1 VGSIDALDLQ
11 AAADEL
17 GVHYQTAY
25 RWVRSGRLDAKMI
38 GGRYVVRRDDL
49 AALDEARRTPTAP
62 PAPSSSRVARSAN
75 RVHDALVNGDE
86 RTIGAIVRKLVVEGS
101 SMIDVIGAVFVPSLR
116 RIGQSWHDGELP
128 VWTEHRASA
137 IVERS
142 LGELMPNP
150 RGRRRGTAMVAAIS
164 GDRHSLPTTMAA
176 VALREDNW
184 HVNHLG
190 SDMPADDIARFC
202 AEHDIT
208 LAAITVTMPDT
219 ADLAS
224 ATADR
229 LRAADTPT
237 IVGRPGLTLGD
248 LVEQARLAA
257 SATAR

>member
-1 VGSIDALDLQ
+1 MGSPEALDLQ

-38 GGRYVVRRDDL
+38 GGQYVVRRDDL
-49 AALDEARRTPTAP
+49 AALDEVRRTPTAP
-62 PAPSSSRVARSAN
+62 PAPSSSRVERSAN

-86 RTIGAIVRKLVVEGS
+86 KTIGAIVRKLVEEGS
-101 SMIDVIGAVFVPSLR
+101 SMINVIGAVFVPSLR

-142 LGELMPNP
+142 LGQFMPNP
-150 RGRRRGTAMVAAIS
+150 RGRRRGTALVAAIS

-176 VALREDNW
+176 AALREDNW
-184 HVNHLG
+184 HVHHLG
-190 SDMPADDIARFC
+190 SDMPADDIVDFC

-208 LAAITVTMPDT
+208 VAAITVTMPNT

-229 LRAADTPT
+229 LRAAGTPT
-237 IVGRPGLTLGD
+237 IVGRPGLALGY
-248 LVEQARLAA
+248 LVEQARLAV
-257 SATAR
+257 SAKAR

>member
-1 VGSIDALDLQ
+1 MTSAETLDLQ
-11 AAADEL
+11 TAADEL

-25 RWVRSGRLDAKMI
+25 RWVRSGRLDATMI

-62 PAPSSSRVARSAN
+62 PAPSASRVERSAN

-86 RTIGAIVRKLVVEGS
+86 KTIGAIVRKLVEEGS

-128 VWTEHRASA
+128 VWAEHRASA

-142 LGELMPNP
+142 LGQFMPNP
-150 RGRRRGTAMVAAIS
+150 RGRRRGTALVAAIS

-184 HVNHLG
+184 HVHHLG
-190 SDMPADDIARFC
+190 SDMPADDIVHFC

-208 LAAITVTMPDT
+208 VAAITVTMPDA

-229 LRAADTPT
+229 LRSAGTPT
-237 IVGRPGLTLGD
+237 IVGRPSLTLAD

-257 SATAR
+257 AAKLR